1 MLTTLH
7 RATYVRY
14 AAASIVALGAD
25 LAVFF
30 SLIAADVSPMLAS
43 GAGYITGIVVH
54 WLISSRLVFASSTA
68 AHGLARRK
76 QKALFLGSALIGLG
90 ITIGIV
96 GIGDLAGFDPRL
108 AKLVAIAV
116 SFQAT
121 YLMRKIIVFR
131 P

>member
-1 MLTTLH
+1 MLTTLR

-14 AAASIVALGAD
+14 AAASVVALGAD
-25 LAVFF
+25 VSLFLA
-30 SLIAADVSPMLAS
+30 LIATDISPTLAS
-43 GAGYITGIVVH
+43 GAGYIVGIVVH
-54 WLISSRLVFASSTA
+54 WLISSRFVFASSTA

-90 ITIGIV
+90 MTIGIV
-96 GIGDLAGFDPRL
+96 GVAEMAGFDPRL
-108 AKLVAIAV
+108 AKLVAVAV